1 MVLKKLRTERPYDP
15 ASPPLGLGPQEVEAG
30 CQRDIRRPRFTVF
43 TEPEGG
49 QHTKHPGGDQA
60 WSVHTMA
67 YQSAFGGKDS
77 DPCYDTDE
85 PRHGRYAKQKEPDAK
100 AHVVYGFIY
109 GKYPEQT
116 SADGQKGDWRWPGAG
131 GARPGRGC
139 DRQRV
144 SF

>member
-1 MVLKKLRTERPYDP
+1 MIRQVHLWVWRWKQGVKETLI
-15 ASPPLGLGPQEVEAG
+15 GPG
-30 CQRDIRRPRFTVF
+30 SRYSR
-43 TEPEGG
+43 EPEGG

-60 WSVHTMA
+60 WSVRTTA
-67 YQSAFGGKDS
+67 YQSAFGRKDS
-77 DPCYDTDE
+77 DLCYDTDE
-85 PRHGRYAKQKEPDAK
+85 PRHGHYAKQKEPDAK
-100 AHVVYGFIY
+100 DHVVYGFIY

-139 DRQRV
+139 DRQQV